1 MVQQINNK
9 GRKKVSQQ
17 EEMKNLTLLGSKET
31 PYIFG
36 ILSTSF
42 RNLFDNRHADNDYFI
57 KLTVQNLR
65 HFVLLLGNQISLASI
80 SLIFQTSFVWSLN
93 L

>member
-1 MVQQINNK
+1 M
-9 GRKKVSQQ
+9 SQQ

-31 PYIFG
+31 PYIMI
-36 ILSTSF
+36 ILS
-42 RNLFDNRHADNDYFI
+42 N
-57 KLTVQNLR
+57 LTVQNLR

>member
-9 GRKKVSQQ
+9 GRKMSQQ
-17 EEMKNLTLLGSKET
+17 EEMKISLSLGVRRHLTFLNTLHKFWNLLIIVML
-31 PYIFG
+31 IMI
-36 ILSTSF
+36 ILS
-42 RNLFDNRHADNDYFI
+42 N
-57 KLTVQNLR
+57 LTVQNLR

>member
-1 MVQQINNK
+1 M
-9 GRKKVSQQ
+9 SQQ
-17 EEMKNLTLLGSKET
+17 EEMKNLTLLGS
-31 PYIFG
+31 
-36 ILSTSF
+36 
-42 RNLFDNRHADNDYFI
+42 
-57 KLTVQNLR
+57 NLR